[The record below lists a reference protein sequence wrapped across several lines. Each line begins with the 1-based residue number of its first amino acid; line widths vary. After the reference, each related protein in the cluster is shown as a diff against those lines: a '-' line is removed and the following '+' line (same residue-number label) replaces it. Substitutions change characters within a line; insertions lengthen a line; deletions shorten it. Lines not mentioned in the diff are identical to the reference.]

1 MPDFPGPLPEK
12 NKRSEEMEYQFN
24 RILLEP
30 VQEELLISIVEAARN
45 VPVEERESFL
55 VARLDG
61 ADLLMHRGLK
71 KNEKIHYGDVKEL
84 ERQGL
89 LSIESGSGYNPNF
102 DVTSLGFLY
111 YQHLKK
117 NKGEAV
123 ERVASHIRD
132 YLDAPEFKTNYPEA
146 FAKWSQAEDLLWG
159 TDTPK
164 QLTAIGHHCREA
176 VQEFAKTLVERYHPP
191 DVTHD
196 KTKTLARLRAVLELK
211 ATQLGKTNKDFL
223 ETLLAYWGKV
233 NDLIQRQEHGSQ
245 REGEQLL
252 WKDARRV
259 VFQTMAVIF
268 EIDSTL

>member
-1 MPDFPGPLPEK
+1 MPDFPRP
-12 NKRSEEMEYQFN
+12 SEQMEGRFN
-24 RILLEP
+24 QILLEP

-45 VPVEERESFL
+45 VPLEERESFL
-55 VARLDG
+55 VARLNG
-61 ADLLMHRGLK
+61 ADLLIHPGLK
-71 KNEKIHYGDVKEL
+71 KNDKIYYADVKEL

-89 LSIESGSGYNPNF
+89 LSIEFGSGADPNF

-176 VQEFAKTLVERYHPP
+176 VQNFANTLVEHYQPP

-223 ETLLAYWGKV
+223 EALLAYWGKV

-245 REGEQLL
+245 REGEQLV
-252 WKDARRV
+252 WEDARRV
-259 VFQTMAVIF
+259 VFQTMVVIF
-268 EIDSTL
+268 ETVALLQ